1 MFLVNSRLGL
11 FTATL
16 SSLDRKGFNSNRVP
30 LLPKLRGDFA
40 EFLSESCL
48 ALLRIFFLPTCG
60 GLRYGLSTISNAK
73 FFLAIWNQHLQV
85 RRLSTS
91 RLTLSNWWIFL
102 PALATRLYSHFQ
114 STACLSSC
122 VPPLLITII
131 PKYRNINRLSIAY
144 AFQPQLRCRLTP
156 RGRACRGKP

>member
-16 SSLDRKGFNSNRVP
+16 SRSTSKSLHATRVP

-40 EFLSESCL
+40 EFLSESYL

-60 GLRYGLSTISNAK
+60 GLRYGLIILSYAK
-73 FFLAIWNQHLQV
+73 FFLAIWNQHLRI
-85 RRLSTS
+85 RRSSTS
-91 RLTLSNWWIFL
+91 RLTLTSKWIFL
-102 PALATRLYSHFQ
+102 LTLATRLYRHIQ
-114 STACLSSC
+114 SSACLSSC
-122 VPPLLITII
+122 VPPLLITNKT
-131 PKYRNINRLSIAY
+131 KYRNINRLSIAY
-144 AFQPQLRCRLTP
+144 AFQPELRFRLTP

>member
-1 MFLVNSRLGL
+1 MVNSRLGL

-16 SSLDRKGFNSNRVP
+16 SRSISKLLHGTRVP

-48 ALLRIFFLPTCG
+48 ALLGILYQPTCG
-60 GLRYGLSTISNAK
+60 GLRYGLILFSNAK
-73 FFLAIWNQHLQV
+73 FFLAIWNQHLLV

-91 RLTLSNWWIFL
+91 RLTLTSRWIFL
-102 PALATRLYSHFQ
+102 PALATRLYRHFQ
-114 STACLSSC
+114 SSACLSSC

-144 AFQPQLRCRLTP
+144 AFKPGLRVRLTP

>member
-1 MFLVNSRLGL
+1 MLLVNSRLGL

-16 SSLDRKGFNSNRVP
+16 SRSTSMSLHATRVP

-48 ALLRIFFLPTCG
+48 ALLSILYQPTCG
-60 GLRYGLSTISNAK
+60 GLRYGLNKFSNAK

-91 RLTLSNWWIFL
+91 RLTFTNRWIFL
-102 PALATRLYSHFQ
+102 PTLATRLYRLFHS
-114 STACLSSC
+114 SACLSSC
-122 VPPLLITII
+122 VPPLLITNL

-144 AFQPQLRCRLTP
+144 AFQPELRYRLTP

>member
-16 SSLDRKGFNSNRVP
+16 SRSISKLLHGTRVP

-48 ALLRIFFLPTCG
+48 ALLSIFYQPTCG
-60 GLRYGLSTISNAK
+60 GLRYGLIIFSYAK

-91 RLTLSNWWIFL
+91 RLTLTNRWIFL
-102 PALATRLYSHFQ
+102 PALATRLYALFQ
-114 STACLSSC
+114 SSACLSSC
-122 VPPLLITII
+122 VTPLLITNTT
-131 PKYRNINRLSIAY
+131 KYRNINRLSIAY

>member
-16 SSLDRKGFNSNRVP
+16 SRFTSKLLHGTRVP

-48 ALLRIFFLPTCG
+48 ALLRIFFLPSCG
-60 GLRYGLSTISNAK
+60 GLRYGLSIISNAK
-73 FFLAIWNQHLQV
+73 FFLAIWNQHLQI
-85 RRLSTS
+85 RRSSTS
-91 RLTLSNWWIFL
+91 RLTLTSWWIFL
-102 PALATRLYSHFQ
+102 PTVATRLYSHFQ

-122 VPPLLITII
+122 VPPLLITIT

-144 AFQPQLRCRLTP
+144 AFQPELRIRLTP

>member
-16 SSLDRKGFNSNRVP
+16 SRSTSKSLHATRVP

-48 ALLRIFFLPTCG
+48 ALLSIFYLPTCG
-60 GLRYGLSTISNAK
+60 GLRYGLILFSNAK
-73 FFLAIWNQHLQV
+73 IFLAIWIQHLQV

-91 RLTLSNWWIFL
+91 RLTLTMWWIFL
-102 PALATRLYSHFQ
+102 PHLATRLYRLFQ
-114 STACLSSC
+114 SSACLSSC
-122 VPPLLITII
+122 VPPLLITNKN
-131 PKYRNINRLSIAY
+131 KYRNINRLSIAY
-144 AFQPQLRCRLTP
+144 AFQPELRVRLTP

>member
-1 MFLVNSRLGL
+1 MVNSRLGL

-16 SSLDRKGFNSNRVP
+16 SRSTSKSLHATRVP
-30 LLPKLRGDFA
+30 LLPKLRGDCA

-60 GLRYGLSTISNAK
+60 GLRYGLSIISNAK
-73 FFLAIWNQHLQV
+73 FFLAIWNQHLQI
-85 RRLSTS
+85 RRSSTS
-91 RLTLSNWWIFL
+91 RLILTKQWIFL
-102 PALATRLYSHFQ
+102 LFLTTRLYSHFQ

-122 VPPLLITII
+122 VPPLLITIT

-144 AFQPQLRCRLTP
+144 AFQPELRIRLTP

>member
-16 SSLDRKGFNSNRVP
+16 SRSTSKSLHATRVP

-60 GLRYGLSTISNAK
+60 GLRYGLIILSYAK
-73 FFLAIWNQHLQV
+73 IFLAIWNQHLRI
-85 RRLSTS
+85 RRSSTL
-91 RLTLSNWWIFL
+91 RLTLTNRWIFL
-102 PALATRLYSHFQ
+102 PVLATRLYSHFQ

-122 VPPLLITII
+122 VPPLLITNTT
-131 PKYRNINRLSIAY
+131 KYRNINRLSIAY
-144 AFQPQLRCRLTP
+144 AFQPELRFRLTP

>member
-16 SSLDRKGFNSNRVP
+16 SRSISKLLHGTRVP

-60 GLRYGLSTISNAK
+60 GLRYGLSIISNAK
-73 FFLAIWNQHLQV
+73 FFLAIWNQHLQI
-85 RRLSTS
+85 RRSSTS
-91 RLTLSNWWIFL
+91 RLTLTSWWIFL
-102 PALATRLYSHFQ
+102 PTVATRLYSHFQ

-144 AFQPQLRCRLTP
+144 AFKPELRCRLTP

>member
-1 MFLVNSRLGL
+1 MVNSRLGL

-16 SSLDRKGFNSNRVP
+16 SRSISKLLHGTRVP

-60 GLRYGLSTISNAK
+60 GLRYGLIILSYAK
-73 FFLAIWNQHLQV
+73 IFLAIWSQHLRV

-91 RLTLSNWWIFL
+91 RLTLTRWWIFL
-102 PALATRLYSHFQ
+102 PSVATRLYTHIQ
-114 STACLSSC
+114 SGACLSSC
-122 VPPLLITII
+122 VPPLLITNTT
-131 PKYRNINRLSIAY
+131 KYRNINRLSIAY
-144 AFQPQLRCRLTP
+144 AFQPELRIRLTP

>member
-16 SSLDRKGFNSNRVP
+16 SRSTSKSFHATRVP

-60 GLRYGLSTISNAK
+60 GLRYGLIIFSYAK
-73 FFLAIWNQHLQV
+73 FFLAIWNQHLLV
-85 RRLSTS
+85 RRPYAS
-91 RLTLSNWWIFL
+91 RLILTKQWIFL
-102 PALATRLYSHFQ
+102 LLLTTRLHTLFQ
-114 STACLSSC
+114 SSACLSSC
-122 VPPLLITII
+122 VPPLLITNTT
-131 PKYRNINRLSIAY
+131 KYRNINRLSIAY
-144 AFQPQLRCRLTP
+144 AFQPELRCRLTP

>member
-16 SSLDRKGFNSNRVP
+16 SRSISKLLHGTRVP

-60 GLRYGLSTISNAK
+60 GLRYGLIILSYAK
-73 FFLAIWNQHLQV
+73 IFLAIWNQHLQV
-85 RRLSTS
+85 RRPSTS
-91 RLTLSNWWIFL
+91 RLTLTNRWIFL
-102 PALATRLYSHFQ
+102 PALATRLYSLFH

-122 VPPLLITII
+122 VPPLLITIL

-144 AFQPQLRCRLTP
+144 AFQPELRFRLTP

>member
-1 MFLVNSRLGL
+1 MVNSRLGL

-16 SSLDRKGFNSNRVP
+16 SCSTSKSLHTTRVP

-48 ALLRIFFLPTCG
+48 AHLSIFYLPTCG
-60 GLRYGLSTISNAK
+60 GLRYGFLIISNAK
-73 FFLAIWNQHLQV
+73 LFLAIWSQHLRV
-85 RRLSTS
+85 RRLSLS
-91 RLTLSNWWIFL
+91 RLTFTNRWIFL
-102 PALATRLYSHFQ
+102 PALATRFYSLFQ

-131 PKYRNINRLSIAY
+131 RKYRNINLLSIAY
-144 AFQPQLRCRLTP
+144 AVRPQLRIRLTP

>member
-1 MFLVNSRLGL
+1 MVNSRLGL

-16 SSLDRKGFNSNRVP
+16 SRSTSKSLHATRVP

-48 ALLRIFFLPTCG
+48 AHLSIFYQPTCG
-60 GLRYGLSTISNAK
+60 GLRYGYRIISIAK
-73 FFLAIWNQHLQV
+73 IFLAVWSQHLQH
-85 RRLSTS
+85 RRASTS
-91 RLTLSNWWIFL
+91 RLTFTNRWIFL
-102 PALATRLYSHFQ
+102 PTLATRLDSLYH

-131 PKYRNINRLSIAY
+131 SQYRNINRLSIAY
-144 AFQPQLRCRLTP
+144 AVQPRLRVRLTP

>member
-16 SSLDRKGFNSNRVP
+16 SRSISKLLHGTRVP

-73 FFLAIWNQHLQV
+73 FFLAIWNQHLLV

-91 RLTLSNWWIFL
+91 RLTLNELVDFPASSGYTLIQSL
-102 PALATRLYSHFQ
+102 PID
-114 STACLSSC
+114 C
-122 VPPLLITII
+122 VFILLRPSAIDND
-131 PKYRNINRLSIAY
+131 YY
-144 AFQPQLRCRLTP
+144 
-156 RGRACRGKP
+156 

>member
-16 SSLDRKGFNSNRVP
+16 SCSTSKSLHTTRVP

-48 ALLRIFFLPTCG
+48 ALLSIFYQPTCG
-60 GLRYGLSTISNAK
+60 GLRYGYPISSRAK

-85 RRLSTS
+85 RRLSPS
-91 RLTLSNWWIFL
+91 RLTLTSRWIFL
-102 PALATRLYSHFQ
+102 PTLATRLYRHFQ
-114 STACLSSC
+114 SSACLSSC
-122 VPPLLITII
+122 VPPLLITNI

-144 AFQPQLRCRLTP
+144 AFRPRLRSRLTLS
-156 RGRACRGKP
+156 GRAFLRKP

>member
-16 SSLDRKGFNSNRVP
+16 SRSISKLLHGTRVP

-73 FFLAIWNQHLQV
+73 FFLAIWSQHLLV

-91 RLTLSNWWIFL
+91 RLTLTNWWIFL

-144 AFQPQLRCRLTP
+144 AFQPELRVRLTP

>member
-16 SSLDRKGFNSNRVP
+16 SRSISKLLHGTRVP

-60 GLRYGLSTISNAK
+60 GLRYGLLLLSYAK
-73 FFLAIWNQHLQV
+73 FFLAIWNQHLRI
-85 RRLSTS
+85 RRSSTS
-91 RLTLSNWWIFL
+91 RLTLTNWWIFL
-102 PALATRLYSHFQ
+102 PVLATRLYSHFQ

-122 VPPLLITII
+122 VPPLLITINN
-131 PKYRNINRLSIAY
+131 KYRNINRLSIAY

>member
-16 SSLDRKGFNSNRVP
+16 SRSISKLLHGTRVP

-60 GLRYGLSTISNAK
+60 GLRYGLILFSNAK
-73 FFLAIWNQHLQV
+73 FFLAIWSQHLQI
-85 RRLSTS
+85 RRSSTS
-91 RLTLSNWWIFL
+91 RLTLTSKWIFL
-102 PALATRLYSHFQ
+102 LTLATRLYAHFQ
-114 STACLSSC
+114 SSACLSSC
-122 VPPLLITII
+122 VPPLLITNNT
-131 PKYRNINRLSIAY
+131 KYRNINRLSIAY
-144 AFQPQLRCRLTP
+144 AFKPGLRVRLTP

>member
-1 MFLVNSRLGL
+1 MVNSRLGL

-16 SSLDRKGFNSNRVP
+16 SRSTSKSLHATRVP

-60 GLRYGLSTISNAK
+60 GLRYGLIILSYAK
-73 FFLAIWNQHLQV
+73 IFLAIWNQHLQI
-85 RRLSTS
+85 RRSSTS
-91 RLTLSNWWIFL
+91 RLTLTNRWIFL
-102 PALATRLYSHFQ
+102 PVLATRLYSHFQ

-122 VPPLLITII
+122 VPPLLITNTT
-131 PKYRNINRLSIAY
+131 KYRNINRLSIAY
-144 AFQPQLRCRLTP
+144 AFQPELRFRLTP

>member
-16 SSLDRKGFNSNRVP
+16 SRSISKLLHGTRVP

-48 ALLRIFFLPTCG
+48 ALLSILYQPTCG
-60 GLRYGLSTISNAK
+60 GLRYGLSIISNAK

-91 RLTLSNWWIFL
+91 RLTLTIRWIFL
-102 PALATRLYSHFQ
+102 PNLATRLYRLFHS
-114 STACLSSC
+114 SACLSSC
-122 VPPLLITII
+122 VPPLLVTII
-131 PKYRNINRLSIAY
+131 PKYRIINRLSIAY

>member
-1 MFLVNSRLGL
+1 MVNSRLGL

-16 SSLDRKGFNSNRVP
+16 SRSISKLLHGTRVP

-73 FFLAIWNQHLQV
+73 IFLAIWNQHLQI
-85 RRLSTS
+85 RRSSTS
-91 RLTLSNWWIFL
+91 RLTLTKQWIFL
-102 PALATRLYSHFQ
+102 LLLATRLYSHIR

-144 AFQPQLRCRLTP
+144 AFKPELRCRLTP